1 MSMTEVAPAVLTPGP
16 SGGIDIIAR
25 MVDVMR
31 QLPAVGKTREHKGD
45 QGDGPSTGRWSY
57 RSADDVVTAC
67 GPAMAEAGVLMIPT
81 VIDASPTQLG
91 RSDAI
96 RLTMRYTF
104 FAADGSSIALEMV
117 SMGVGRTAFT
127 IGAAYSY
134 CLKYALS
141 QALAIPFDDDRLDQ
155 ESDTTD
161 RDQRAELHRADTEG
175 GPDDPA
181 VIALLELVKGLPEAQ
196 REAVKAE
203 AASRA
208 RPGQYSWS
216 FAPSHRWSAME
227 LRDCTAYAQA
237 LAGAEPFGDDDQA
250 AEVTM
255 AALVAAGATAGHWEA
270 KTGVGLIRRRI
281 VTYARE
287 ATGATY
293 DTPEAVLADQE
304 AAEQLLAWFKRPAPA
319 EQEGAHLARQLEL
332 AEAGAIVAADG
343 WAELPAASEDG
354 EPWDQSAPGT
364 EEQA

>member
-1 MSMTEVAPAVLTPGP
+1 MTDAPAAALTPGP
-16 SGGIDIIAR
+16 GGGIEIIAR

-67 GPAMAEAGVLMIPT
+67 GPAMAAAGVLMVPT
-81 VIDASPTQLG
+81 VLDATQVMVG
-91 RSDAI
+91 RADGI

-181 VIALLELVKGLPEAQ
+181 VIALLELVKALPEAQ
-196 REAVKAE
+196 REQVKAE
-203 AASRA
+203 AANRA

-237 LAGAEPFGDDDQA
+237 LAGAEPFGTEDQA
-250 AEVTM
+250 AGVTM
-255 AALVAAGATAGHWEA
+255 ADLIAAGTAAGRWEA
-270 KTGVGLIRRRI
+270 KTGVGVIRRRI

-293 DTPEAVLADQE
+293 DTPEAVLADQDG
-304 AAEQLLAWFKRPAPA
+304 AEQLLAWFQRPPAPA
-319 EQEGAHLARQLEL
+319 PEPEH
-332 AEAGAIVAADG
+332 AD
-343 WAELPAASEDG
+343 A
-354 EPWDQSAPGT
+354 
-364 EEQA
+364 